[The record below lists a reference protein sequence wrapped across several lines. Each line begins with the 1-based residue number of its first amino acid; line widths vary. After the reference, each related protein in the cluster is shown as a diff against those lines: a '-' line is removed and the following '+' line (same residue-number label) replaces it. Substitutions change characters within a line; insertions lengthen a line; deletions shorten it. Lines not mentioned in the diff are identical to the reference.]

1 MIGAIIGDI
10 AGSIYEFN
18 NIKTTDFPII
28 SDDCFFT
35 DDTVM
40 TFAVA
45 EALIKGGRD
54 AAKTEKEM
62 AKTMKKYGK
71 MYPDAGY
78 GIRFREWLASSDSKP
93 YESFGNGSAMR
104 VSPVAW
110 YFHSLEKVEKFAEI
124 SAKVT
129 HNSEEGIKGA
139 KATAAA
145 IFLARNGRPKDYI
158 KRYIEL
164 KYRYDFS
171 KTLDEIRPD
180 YSFDETCQGTVPV
193 ALQVFFEAE
202 SFEDTLRKAIS
213 MGGDSDTLAAIACSV
228 AEGFYPVP
236 EEIKE
241 RALAKLDKKLLSM
254 LKKWDEDLSV
264 SSNPFEHRDIMLY
277 TDYLLTNP
285 HTIRKTIHHP
295 DTNQDYVVPEYNEI
309 MHNFIRD
316 AIVSERFRSDYAQI
330 LANHNIRSHQD
341 MVCEVCDASEVLLE
355 AMLTVIISG
364 ERVKPGNVA
373 WAAEDGI
380 LGDILFYIRKRM
392 EEDAAEEA

>member
-28 SDDCFFT
+28 GDNCFFT

-40 TFAVA
+40 TVAVA
-45 EALIKGGRD
+45 EALIKGGRNE
-54 AAKTEKEM
+54 AKTEKEM
-62 AKTMKKYGK
+62 VKAMKKYGK
-71 MYPDAGY
+71 IYPDAGY
-78 GIRFREWLASSDSKP
+78 GSRFSKWLSDSDPKP
-93 YESFGNGSAMR
+93 YNSFGNGSAMR

-129 HNSEEGIKGA
+129 HSHEEGIKGA

-164 KYRYDFS
+164 KYKYDFS

-202 SFEDTLRKAIS
+202 SFEDTLRKAVS
-213 MGGDSDTLAAIACSV
+213 MGGDSDTLAAIACSI
-228 AEGFYPVP
+228 AEGFYPIP
-236 EEIKE
+236 KEIRE
-241 RALAKLDKKLLSM
+241 RALAKLDKPLLSM
-254 LKKWDEDLSV
+254 LKKWDKDLSV

-277 TDYLLTNP
+277 TNYLLTNP
-285 HTIRKTIHHP
+285 HTERKTITHP
-295 DTNQDYVVPEYNEI
+295 ETSQNYVVPEYNEI
-309 MHNFIRD
+309 MFNFIRD
-316 AIVSERFRSDYAQI
+316 AVVSEKFRNDYAQI
-330 LANHNIRSHQD
+330 LAKHNIKSHQD
-341 MVCEVCDASEVLLE
+341 MVCEVCDANEVLLE

-380 LGDILFYIRKRM
+380 LGDIMFYLRKKQN
-392 EEDAAEEA
+392 ESLAE